1 MIDALER
8 PIQVLHQ
15 ASIATRAPSMEIALA
30 QDVEPSPSAR
40 PESSHGFGQLADLV
54 APAAITVLPDALIVE
69 KEYSRTLLVHHL
81 PRTVSAGWL
90 KPLADLDE
98 PMEVSFHLEPLSSA
112 LMIQKLRRQNR
123 AYHSSQMIARGKGGD
138 ADPNTKIA
146 GDDVNDLL
154 PRLASGEER
163 MLTVTLLIRIQGS
176 SKRILGERT
185 ARIQAV
191 LHTMLLV
198 AHEALFEQEKAFRS
212 CLPHGS
218 NEMAGMLLDSRSTST
233 LFPFLSN
240 TLFHPHGILE
250 GVTPQGDPVIVDPW
264 GEGMANANRLIIG
277 PPGWGKSHG
286 IKTTVIRQ
294 ILKAVCAQQK
304 SRHREALPFQV
315 ITIDPEREYAHH

>member
-1 MIDALER
+1 
-8 PIQVLHQ
+8 
-15 ASIATRAPSMEIALA
+15 MEP
-30 QDVEPSPSAR
+30 QDKGSGPCAELSNSSVSSSEPPQ
-40 PESSHGFGQLADLV
+40 GFSQLADLV
-54 APAAITVLPDALIVE
+54 APAAITVMPDCLLVE

-98 PMEVSFHLEPLSSA
+98 PMEVSFHFQPLASTS
-112 LMIQKLRRQNR
+112 MIQHLRRQQR
-123 AYHSSQMIARGKGGD
+123 SYHSSQMMARGKGNE
-138 ADPNTKIA
+138 ADPTTKIA
-146 GDDVNDLL
+146 SDDVSDLL

-163 MLTVTLLIRIQGS
+163 MLTVSLLVQVRAS
-176 SKRILGERT
+176 SKRVLNERT

-212 CLPHGS
+212 CLPHGES
-218 NEMAGMLLDSRSTST
+218 EMPGILLDSRSGST

-240 TLFHPHGILE
+240 TLFHPHGIME

-264 GEGMANANRLIIG
+264 GEGMANANRIILG

-286 IKTTVIRQ
+286 IKTTVTRQ
-294 ILKAVCAQQK
+294 ILKAVCALLESLK
-304 SRHREALPFQV
+304 KEGLSYQV
-315 ITIDPEREYAHH
+315 IMVDPEREYAHKARSLGDR